1 MPKPSR
7 YFPRSW
13 VCSTSSRSSSAAS
26 NRNAVDLC
34 TPMSAATSLTPA
46 SPRWARISST
56 LMARS
61 TDCTP
66 PVPSPRSLLI
76 AQLYETQ
83 LHIAKL
89 DAYHASIPIG
99 DSDELD
105 EVRLRDRRRRIGWL
119 RTCQPTLGRPG
130 QQGSGT

>member
-1 MPKPSR
+1 
-7 YFPRSW
+7 
-13 VCSTSSRSSSAAS
+13 
-26 NRNAVDLC
+26 
-34 TPMSAATSLTPA
+34 MSAATSLTPA

-66 PVPSPRSLLI
+66 PVLSPRSLLI

-89 DAYHASIPIG
+89 DAYHASAAIAFYQDPQE
-99 DSDELD
+99 DSDD
-105 EVRLRDRRRRIGWL
+105 INAIRLRNRRRRIGGL
-119 RTCQPTLGRPG
+119 RHCQPPLGRPG
-130 QQGSGT
+130 QQGAGAGGGPQRFVVGRV